1 MKVRLTTTEGDI
13 VIALNTQAA
22 PKTTANF
29 LQYVED
35 GFYDGTVFHRVIS
48 GFMVQGGGF
57 EAGMNQKSTRATIE
71 NEADNGLTNTRGS
84 VAMARTPDPHS
95 ASAQFFV
102 NCSDNDFLNFQEKT
116 TQGWGYCV
124 FGEVTEGLDVVS
136 RMEECATGSSGGH
149 QDVPVDDIIISKA
162 VQESD

>member
-13 VIALNTQAA
+13 VIALNTEAA

-35 GFYDGTVFHRVIS
+35 SFYDGTVFHRVIS

-57 EAGMNQKSTRATIE
+57 EAGMNQKSTRTTIE

-124 FGEVTEGLDVVS
+124 FGEVTEGLDVIS